1 MMPNLFQSSLKWL
14 VLAAMC
20 FQLAALMPALARA
33 DTITTFNVAGAL
45 SPSGT
50 LSGKLSVDVT
60 AGSITSVSLTF
71 PALAT
76 FNVLTMS
83 GTFVTGWAI
92 DAENSAS
99 DLLFLPF
106 TTTPTPGSLVGF
118 EGGAIPGGEVLSAT
132 DQVLFTIPSGSITP
146 VPEPPAFLLMFDGLG
161 WLGLACRP
169 VRRRAQRNA

>member
-1 MMPNLFQSSLKWL
+1 MMRSLFRSSLKWL

-20 FQLAALMPALARA
+20 FQLATLMPGLARA

-50 LSGKLSVDVT
+50 LLVDVS
-60 AGSITSVSLTF
+60 AGAVTSVSLTF
-71 PALAT
+71 PTLAT
-76 FNVLTMS
+76 FDVLTTS

-118 EGGAIPGGEVLSAT
+118 EGGTISSGEVLSAT
-132 DQVLFTIPSGSITP
+132 DQVLFTIPSGSIAP
-146 VPEPPAFLLMFDGLG
+146 VPEPPAFLLMVAGLG
-161 WLGLACRP
+161 WLGLACRT